1 MTLVHCIYV
10 LMFQNVL
17 NLKLRDFI
25 AQSYKPYLIFR
36 KNMKFWENLYV
47 LSQFL
52 LIQTKLNF

>member
-52 LIQTKLNF
+52 LIQTKFNF